1 MSGDHGYGRHARIL
15 RALRLIERSNGVLP
29 SELATIGGCVERTVH
44 RDILIMRK
52 AGENIVCRN
61 GRYYLLEGRPDPNDD
76 PLPPKQKQQR
86 RGVSWNI
93 FRKWYKADVRDGDWY
108 VVRAD
113 QKDDPGYKVG
123 RVLANGKKNF
133 YLNAAAIV
141 RERNHKILAKRQAMI
156 EQLLAAGWTQERIDQ
171 KVTEIRA
178 DIRQELGDNYQEDM
192 P

>member
-1 MSGDHGYGRHARIL
+1 MSDHGYGRHARIL
-15 RALRLIERSNGVLP
+15 RALRLIERSNGVPP
-29 SELATIGGCVERTVH
+29 SELAKIGHCVERTVH

-61 GRYYLLEGRPDPNDD
+61 GRYYRLEGQPDPTDD
-76 PLPPKQKQQR
+76 PLPPKQKPQ

-93 FRKWYKADVRDGDWY
+93 FRKWYKADVRDHDWY
-108 VVRAD
+108 VIRAD

-133 YLNAAAIV
+133 YLKAAAIV
-141 RERNHKILAKRQAMI
+141 RERNHKILAKRQAMV
-156 EQLLAAGWTQERIDQ
+156 EQLLASGWTQDRIDQ
-171 KVTEIRA
+171 RVAQIQA
-178 DIRQELGDNYQEDM
+178 NIRQELGEDYQEEM